1 MDARPVERAPVKAT
15 LGFEDSPPTPQ
26 QRYGALAIAV
36 LLVFAT
42 SLALMFGNVR
52 GPEIKPLI
60 PIAVTTWLLA
70 DLLTAFLLVAQ
81 FFVNGR
87 ILIAVLAAAYAFSG
101 LLSCTYLASF
111 PGVFRAAALPLGDQQ
126 ISVALWLIWHSTFPV
141 LVICAAFND
150 STLARIISRRTIQL
164 TTGLIIMAPFIAA
177 GAASALVFAYR
188 RALPIFVNSGH
199 FEPFFRT
206 VSIPSIII
214 LNLLACIVLLERRGR
229 FTTLSMWLAVATLS
243 AALDALLNLS
253 SARYTYAWDTG
264 KVIAVITACT
274 VLLLMLG
281 DVVALYGRLARV
293 ARVDPLTS
301 LRNRR
306 AFDEH
311 FELVLHSGRRLHNSI
326 GLLMIDID
334 LFKHYNDTHGHIAG
348 DECLREVARAMAG
361 CAVRPLDLVARFG
374 GEEFVVLLPDTTLEG
389 ARVVA
394 ERIRSAVERIEVGA
408 CARITVSIGIGYAPD
423 AWNVEGTAL
432 LEAADRALYEAK
444 DHGRNNVVLGSIAMP
459 GLESIVPVPSAVA

>member
-1 MDARPVERAPVKAT
+1 V
-15 LGFEDSPPTPQ
+15 
-26 QRYGALAIAV
+26 
-36 LLVFAT
+36 
-42 SLALMFGNVR
+42 
-52 GPEIKPLI
+52 
-60 PIAVTTWLLA
+60 LA
-70 DLLTAFLLVAQ
+70 DLLTAFLLLAQ

-111 PGVFRAAALPLGDQQ
+111 PGVFRAAALPLADQQ

-141 LVICAAFND
+141 LAVCAALND
-150 STLARIISRRTIQL
+150 STLARIMARRAIQL
-164 TTGLIIMAPFIAA
+164 TTGLIIAAPFIAA
-177 GAASALVFAYR
+177 AAVSALVFAYR
-188 RALPIFVNSGH
+188 HALPIFVNSGH
-199 FEPFFRT
+199 FEPFFRA

-214 LNLLACIVLLERRGR
+214 LNLLACVVLIERRGR

-264 KVIAVITACT
+264 KVIAVVTACT

-306 AFDEH
+306 AFEEH
-311 FELVLHSGRRLHNSI
+311 YELLLHSARRLRNSI

-334 LFKHYNDTHGHIAG
+334 LFKHYNDTYGHISG
-348 DECLREVARAMAG
+348 DACLREVARAIAG

-389 ARVVA
+389 VSVVA
-394 ERIRSAVERIEVGA
+394 ECIRAAVERLEIEAGTNSLG
-408 CARITVSIGIGYAPD
+408 RITISIGIGYAPD
-423 AWNVEGTAL
+423 ARNLEGTEL
-432 LEAADRALYEAK
+432 LEIADRALYDAK
-444 DHGRNNVVLGSIAMP
+444 ARGRNKVVLGSIGAL
-459 GLESIVPVPSAVA
+459 GLELIVPVPSAVA